1 MTGTTGA
8 LSPEGLGSASTANT
22 IKDDITDQTKPTPN
36 INQEI
41 SDLARQLSR
50 VSTTAGAE
58 LNAFSP
64 QPGTKLDP
72 NSTNFDPRAW
82 VKAFVKLVE
91 SEDNSA
97 PSRSLGVAFKNLN
110 VYGWGTGA
118 EHQKTVVDYPLDAA
132 YYVLGLLG
140 RGKKRRVDILRNFE
154 GVIEQGELLLTIAGE
169 TAGLGV
175 GSDSYMNFRGID
187 ENHMRSSFRGDVLYN
202 AEIDCHLA
210 HLTVGET
217 LSFASSAHSLRHVP
231 GGVTRS
237 QADTM
242 MRDVMMSIFGISH
255 TVDTRVGDDF
265 VRGVSGGERKR
276 VSIAEA
282 ALTGAKLQCW
292 DNTTRGLDS
301 GNAIN
306 FCRNLRLQ
314 ADLVGV
320 AAAVAIYQAPQSAYE
335 LFDRVTVLY
344 EGHQIFFGRI
354 HEAKAYFEGLG
365 FECPDRQT
373 TPDFLTSMTSP
384 QERRVKTGFEHTA
397 PRTPAD
403 FTERWQASSH
413 RKQLVRELETYEQT
427 HPREERLAEY
437 KESRQAEQFK
447 NQRSKSPYT
456 ISYLAQVKLTLWRGW
471 RRLLADPGFT
481 IASLVFNLVMAL
493 VLGSMFFNL
502 PDDSSSFYYRG
513 GLIFF
518 ALLFNAFAS
527 QLEVL
532 TVYAERPVVEKHNR
546 YAFYHQSAQAIAS
559 YIIDLPYKTA
569 NMIVF
574 NLLIYFM
581 SNLRREAG
589 SFFFFCLTSYLT
601 TLVMSCIY
609 RTLACVTRTTH
620 QAMIPVSIL
629 SLGLMI
635 YTGFTMPTDY
645 MLGWSRWMNYIN
657 PLAYAFEALMANEFH
672 NRQYGCATMVPQGPG
687 YEDLPAN
694 STICSVVGAI
704 PGSSMVD
711 GDRYINLSYRYYN
724 AHKWRN
730 IGILLGFL
738 AAFLV
743 FYIFAAEHA
752 KPPRSKGE
760 VLVFRKGRMPPS
772 FDKKASTDVEAQAA
786 DRPVVAE
793 KGTTNANSG
802 LAAGASV
809 FHWEDLCYDI
819 QIKGKDRRLLDHVD
833 GWVRPGLSTALMG
846 VSGAGKTTLL
856 DVLATRV
863 TMGVVSGNTHIDG
876 KSTDA
881 SFQHRVG
888 YVQQQDL
895 HLNTM
900 TVREAL
906 EFSALLRQSAEISR
920 QDKLNYVEQVI
931 DMLDMQEFSDA
942 VIGVPGEGLNVEQRK
957 RLTIGVELAAR
968 PQLLVF
974 LDEPTSGLDS
984 QTSWAICD
992 LIEKLTASGQAVLCT
1007 IHQPSAI
1014 LFQRFDRLLLLAPG
1028 GKTVYFGDLGEQSQT
1043 LLQYFE
1049 RNGAPP
1055 CPTDANPAEYM
1066 LNIIQPS
1073 NDEEDNNIDWH
1084 QVWRSSPEFQSVKQ
1098 ELQRL
1103 NALPSTQTT
1112 STSAFDNTDASQHQ
1126 EFVASF
1132 WTQFREVLIRTWKNF
1147 WRSPTYIWSKTV
1159 LIILSSL
1166 YVGFT
1171 FEAKNTI
1178 QGLQNQLYAIFM
1190 YMVLFQ
1196 SITNQIMPIFV
1207 PQRALYEVRER
1218 PSKIYRW
1225 NTYILSNILV
1235 EAAWNTLMAVIIYFC
1250 WYYPV
1255 GFVQNTTSDD
1265 QHIRGFLVFL
1275 FLLMFMLFTSTFS
1288 HFGIVCI
1295 GTAEEAGVLA
1305 TLLWMLCIAFCG
1317 VGVTYND
1324 IPTFWTFMYH
1334 VSPATYIVG
1343 GIMSVAVYGSD
1354 VVCADNEVLQMQVPS
1369 GMNLTC
1375 GDFMGPFVEAAGG
1388 YLVDRSSTDDCQY
1401 CSLASTEE
1409 FLGRF
1414 NIDYDDRWWH
1424 FGLLWVLS
1432 LYLVFLTIS
1441 SDSLLATYLRP
1452 TPNLTTIQPAETV
1465 TANKTSVEAITM
1477 NENIL
1482 HYANQLMALVPG
1494 LIGINLLIG
1503 PEASLQQMEFTIP
1516 SEPKARQLT
1525 RGLARVY
1532 GIRNVVIGCIGLN
1545 LSLTRDPKLI
1555 NMVYLGGLAMCVT
1568 DGIVA
1573 KSVIGHGEWMH
1584 WVFAPLCIAGAAAN
1598 FYLS

>member
-1 MTGTTGA
+1 MADTTGG
-8 LSPEGLGSASTANT
+8 LSSHSKHEDMGSASTANSV
-22 IKDDITDQTKPTPN
+22 KEGITTDKELEKPASN
-36 INQEI
+36 INHEI
-41 SDLARQLSR
+41 GALARQLSR
-50 VSTTAGAE
+50 VSTTADAE
-58 LNAFSP
+58 LHAFSP
-64 QPGTKLDP
+64 LPGTRLDP
-72 NSTNFDPRAW
+72 NSSNFDPRAW
-82 VKAFVKLVE
+82 VKAFVKLAE
-91 SEDNSA
+91 SEAGSA
-97 PSRSLGVAFKNLN
+97 PTRSLGVAWKNLN
-110 VYGWGTGA
+110 VFGWGSGA
-118 EHQKTVVDYPLDAA
+118 EHQKTFVDYPLDA
-132 YYVLGLLG
+132 VKFLVGLVG
-140 RGKKRRVDILRNFE
+140 GGKKRRVDILRNFE
-154 GVIEQGELLLTIAGE
+154 GVIEQGELLLVLGPPGSGCSTLLKTIAGM
-169 TAGLGV
+169 TAGLEV
-175 GSDSYMNFRGID
+175 GSNAYMNFRGID
-187 ENHMRSSFRGDVLYN
+187 ESHMRSSFRGDVLYN
-202 AEIDCHLA
+202 AEVDTHLA

-217 LSFASSAHSLRHVP
+217 LSFAASAHSLRHVP
-231 GGVTRS
+231 GGVSRS

-242 MRDVMMSIFGISH
+242 MRNVMMAIFGISH

-314 ADLVGV
+314 ADLIGV

-344 EGHQIFFGRI
+344 EGQQIFFGKI
-354 HEAKAYFEGLG
+354 HEAKQYFENLG

-384 QERRVKTGFEHTA
+384 QERRVKPGFEHTA
-397 PRTPAD
+397 PRTPDD
-403 FTERWQASSH
+403 FAERWQASEQ
-413 RKQLVRELETYEQT
+413 RKELARELAEYEKN

-437 KESRQAEQFK
+437 KNSRRAEQFK
-447 NQRSKSPYT
+447 QQRAKSPYT
-456 ISYLAQVKLTLWRGW
+456 LSYFHQVKLTLWRGW

-481 IASLVFNLVMAL
+481 IASLIFNLIMAL
-493 VLGSMFFNL
+493 VLGSMFYNL
-502 PDDSSSFYYRG
+502 KDDSSSFYYRG

-546 YAFYHQSAQAIAS
+546 YAFYHQSAQAISS

-569 NMIVF
+569 NMLVF
-574 NLLIYFM
+574 NILIYFM

-601 TLVMSCIY
+601 TLAMSCIY

-620 QAMIPVSIL
+620 QAMVPTSIL

-672 NRQYGCATMVPQGPG
+672 NREYACATMVPQGPG
-687 YEDLPAN
+687 YGDLPAD
-694 STICSVVGAI
+694 SRICSVIGAR
-704 PGSSMVD
+704 PGSSMVN
-711 GDRYINLSYRYYN
+711 GDNYINESYNYYN

-730 IGILLGFL
+730 VGILLGFL
-738 AAFLV
+738 LGFLV
-743 FYIFAAEHA
+743 IYGFAAEHA

-760 VLVFRKGRMPPS
+760 ILVFRKGRMPPS
-772 FDKKASTDVEAQAA
+772 FEKTEKPDVEAQNTE
-786 DRPVVAE
+786 RPIVAE
-793 KGTTNANSG
+793 KGNTAATSG
-802 LAAGASV
+802 LTAGASV

-819 QIKGKDRRLLDHVD
+819 QIKGKDRRLLDNVD
-833 GWVRPGLSTALMG
+833 GWVKPGLSTALMG

-876 KSTDA
+876 LSTDA

-920 QDKLNYVEQVI
+920 QDKLKYVEHVI

-942 VIGVPGEGLNVEQRK
+942 VIGTPGEGLNVEQRK

-1014 LFQRFDRLLLLAPG
+1014 LFARFDRLLLLAPG
-1028 GKTVYFGDLGEQSQT
+1028 GKTVYFGDLGEQSKT
-1043 LLQYFE
+1043 LLKYFE
-1049 RNGAPP
+1049 RNGAPA
-1055 CPTDANPAEYM
+1055 CPPDANPAEYM
-1066 LNIIQPS
+1066 LDIIQPS
-1073 NDEEDNNIDWH
+1073 NDEDVDDVDWH
-1084 QVWRSSPEFQSVKQ
+1084 QIWRDSPEFQSVKQ

-1103 NALPSTQTT
+1103 NDLPSTQPSNAT
-1112 STSAFDNTDASQHQ
+1112 ALDHGDASQHQ
-1126 EFVASF
+1126 EFVSSF
-1132 WTQFREVLIRTWKNF
+1132 WTQFREVLIRTWKHF
-1147 WRSPTYIWSKTV
+1147 WRSPTYTWSKTV
-1159 LIILSSL
+1159 LIVLSSL
-1166 YVGFT
+1166 YIGFT

-1196 SITNQIMPIFV
+1196 SISDQIMPNFV
-1207 PQRALYEVRER
+1207 PQRDLYEVRER

-1235 EAAWNTLMAVIIYFC
+1235 EAAWNTFMALIMYFC

-1255 GFVQNTTSDD
+1255 GFVRNTTADD
-1265 QHIRGFLVFL
+1265 QQIRGFLVFL
-1275 FLLMFMLFTSTFS
+1275 FLWMYMLFTSTFS
-1288 HFGIVCI
+1288 HFAIVCI
-1295 GTAEEAGVLA
+1295 GSAEEAGVLA
-1305 TLLWMLCIAFCG
+1305 TLLWMLCISFCG
-1317 VGVTYND
+1317 VGVTYGD
-1324 IPTFWTFMYH
+1324 IPAFWTFMYR

-1343 GIMSVAVYGSD
+1343 GIMSTAVWGSD
-1354 VVCADNEVLQMQVPS
+1354 VTCADNEILQMHVPAN
-1369 GMNLTC
+1369 MTC
-1375 GDFMGPFVEAAGG
+1375 GDFMGPFVKEAGG
-1388 YLVDRSSTDDCQY
+1388 YLVDRASTEMCQY
-1401 CSLASTEE
+1401 CSLATTEE
-1409 FLGRF
+1409 FLATF
-1414 NIDYDDRWWH
+1414 YIDYDDRWWN
-1424 FGLLWVLS
+1424 FGLLWV
-1432 LYLVFLTIS
+1432 YI
-1441 SDSLLATYLRP
+1441 
-1452 TPNLTTIQPAETV
+1452 
-1465 TANKTSVEAITM
+1465 
-1477 NENIL
+1477 
-1482 HYANQLMALVPG
+1482 
-1494 LIGINLLIG
+1494 
-1503 PEASLQQMEFTIP
+1503 
-1516 SEPKARQLT
+1516 
-1525 RGLARVY
+1525 
-1532 GIRNVVIGCIGLN
+1532 
-1545 LSLTRDPKLI
+1545 
-1555 NMVYLGGLAMCVT
+1555 
-1568 DGIVA
+1568 IVN
-1573 KSVIGHGEWMH
+1573 
-1584 WVFAPLCIAGAAAN
+1584 IAGALGLYWLFRVPRGSGVKRA
-1598 FYLS
+1598 

>member
-132 YYVLGLLG
+132 SYVLGLLG